1 MRRIGLIGYG
11 AIGRSIARSLL
22 NGAAADLSLVAVCTR
37 ERQRAAARQHVSS
50 NTLITTSVM
59 ELLDASLDLVIE
71 AAGHNVVVEHGCDV
85 LRGGR
90 DLYVLSSGILANEEV
105 AFRLHSAAILGGSQV
120 VIPAG
125 ALAGFDGLLSL
136 RQAGLTSVTYTS
148 TKPPAAWRGTDA
160 EKYCNLDTI
169 SEACEFL
176 SGSAREIALKFPKN
190 ANLAASVAFAS
201 LGFDRTRVHLIAD
214 PSARNN
220 VGKITAISD
229 RGRLDVIMESGG
241 FGDNPKSSEITAD
254 SVLAA
259 LQNRTKSIRFL

>member
-1 MRRIGLIGYG
+1 MSRIGLIGYG
-11 AIGRSIARSLL
+11 AIGRSIARALS
-22 NGAAADLSLVAVCTR
+22 NGGAAELSLVAVCTR
-37 ERQRAAARQHVSS
+37 EEQRATARDDVSD
-50 NTLITTSVM
+50 NTLVTTSVE
-59 ELLDASLDLVIE
+59 ELLDASPDLVVE
-71 AAGHNVVVEHGCDV
+71 AAGHNVVVEYGCEV

-105 AFRLHSAAILGGSQV
+105 ASRLRSAALMGDSQV

-136 RQAGLTSVTYTS
+136 KQAGLRSVTYTS
-148 TKPPAAWRGTDA
+148 TKPPAAWRGTEA
-160 EKYCNLDTI
+160 EKYCDLDEITD
-169 SEACEFL
+169 AREFL
-176 SGSAREIALKFPKN
+176 AGSAREIALKFPKN

-220 VGKITAISD
+220 VGRITAISD
-229 RGRLDVIMESGG
+229 RARLDVTMESGG
-241 FGDNPKSSEITAD
+241 FGENPKSSEITAD

-259 LQNRTKSIRFL
+259 LRNRSKSIRFL